1 MINSSTLSNRSRRTR
16 TILYP
21 ELTPVTKKILPKSSI
36 YEKLNKFNDKY
47 ISVVPSTSQLS
58 VTSLLTKYQLR
69 DGKRPYESCASDARY
84 LKSFKKNLGVTPTT
98 KEIPHRVLL
107 PFSGMREKRD
117 EALLHFEDLPTLDKF
132 FLINLVVWGSVT
144 SKTNKDYT
152 PIDPKTFISRRL
164 KRSTF
169 DELIVPGTT
178 NNELPSELQ
187 NIHPDTRFKYLV
199 DTAVHP
205 RSATTLDTFYPYTA
219 SISDIEKY
227 ECIPGGLSNISYVG
241 FSNSQHTYEY
251 RTLLGSMLSIQV
263 KGPKEDNT
271 TDHPNNLE
279 RVLYL
284 AESDSNH
291 YGGTDDSL
299 FSGSMILPLFDH
311 ALGIGRNVDLS
322 KAYHYISSAE
332 YLLKS
337 ISSLITNIY
346 AATLPEARN
355 SNGTEPTLLDFFG
368 KHNLFDKRAAAFVRR
383 VKKDMQANNHVT
395 MWYNICKATQYL
407 DTSLRQS
414 GVKNGL
420 GGLYTYLAARDPA
433 LFMVSECKTGADE
446 FLDAVERGDTG
457 SLKIMSVPGA
467 LTSPGMQNAD
477 PYIRSAILKPD
488 KFESIRNATFTFTTE
503 FDPFALNGSS
513 AYKAEMCN
521 YPTINS
527 PFQGH
532 LDGIELLS
540 CHILRLN
547 RELQSSLLL
556 KSHNSPYLKSLH
568 KIFMSYVNAA
578 TTSGI
583 ANDINDPDHVLHLV
597 VDTTR
602 LNEAPESISDYR
614 HYTPVSI
621 TDGDVAGMYLT
632 IPYSIHS
639 ITANLRQPSL
649 KDTSFAFEGSTVT
662 AFPNNGVVQG
672 IMFQGDITN
681 EYDITKDSF
690 PGVWPPESHRHLI
703 YYAGANSD
711 VYDTTDIHDVFTYFS
726 FINSSQCKPGDYDL
740 LPTTYGAMY
749 DIDHS
754 YACRTITYAN
764 IADKK
769 LAPSTPIRYQVTD
782 MNDDNTERITTV
794 VEDGVPRQVPIYIDR
809 GINAL
814 SALTY
819 YESAVIPRSL
829 ARSTATPG
837 AMQDHEYACNIRDVM
852 DNKMRQRTSPNYLH
866 NIGIDTKNM
875 DLIFSVSEDLTDSN
889 AHIRDS
895 GLEMLVKNI
904 HSISYGM
911 NALSIV
917 LTDYLAWRSENFP
930 DDTRFLSTTLKLR
943 DLCLKY
949 GRKEFSSA
957 IITNIISQALNGDSI
972 DILREV

>member
-1 MINSSTLSNRSRRTR
+1 MINSSKLNNRGRKPR
-16 TILYP
+16 TILYS
-21 ELTPVTKKILPKSSI
+21 ELTPVTKNILPQSTI

-58 VTSLLTKYQLR
+58 TSSLITKYQLR
-69 DGKRPYESCASDARY
+69 DGKRPYASCASDVRY
-84 LKSFKKNLGVTPTT
+84 LKSFEKNLGVTPTT

-107 PFSGMREKRD
+107 PFLGMREKRD
-117 EALLHFEDLPTLDKF
+117 EALLHFEDLPNLDKF
-132 FLINLVVWGSVT
+132 FLINLVVWGSLT
-144 SKTNKDYT
+144 IATNKDYT
-152 PIDPKTFISRRL
+152 TINPKAFVSRRL

-169 DELIVPGTT
+169 DELVFPGST
-178 NNELPSELQ
+178 NGELPTDLQ
-187 NIHPDTRFKYLV
+187 NVHPDTRFKYLV

-205 RSATTLDTFYPYTA
+205 RSSTTLDTFYPYPA
-219 SISDIEKY
+219 SISNIEKY
-227 ECIPGGLSNISYVG
+227 GHLLGNMTNISYVG
-241 FSNSQHTYEY
+241 FSNLQRTYDY
-251 RTLLGSMLSIQV
+251 RTLLGSMLSIRA
-263 KGPKEDNT
+263 KCFTDDNT
-271 TDHPNNLE
+271 TEHPSDLE

-284 AESDSNH
+284 AESASNN

-322 KAYHYISSAE
+322 KAYNYISSAE

-346 AATLPEARN
+346 AATLPEARR

-368 KHNLFDKRAAAFVRR
+368 KHNLFDKRAAAFVHR
-383 VKKDMQANNHVT
+383 VKKDMQENNHVT

-414 GVKNGL
+414 GVTNGL
-420 GGLYTYLAARDPA
+420 GGLYTHVAVRDPA
-433 LFMVSECKTGADE
+433 LFMVSECNTGVDE
-446 FLDAVERGDTG
+446 FLAAVERGETG
-457 SLKIMSVPGA
+457 SLNIMSVPGA
-467 LTSPGMQNAD
+467 LTSPGMQNTD
-477 PYIRSAILKPD
+477 PYIRSSILNPD
-488 KFESIRNATFTFTTE
+488 KFRTVRNATFTFTTE
-503 FDPFALNGSS
+503 FDPFSLSGSS
-513 AYKAEMCN
+513 AYKAETYK
-521 YPTINS
+521 YPTRTS
-527 PFQGH
+527 PFQGN

-547 RELQSSLLL
+547 RELRSSLLL
-556 KSHNSPYLKSLH
+556 KSHNAPYLKSLH

-583 ANDINDPDHVLHLV
+583 AHDVNDPDHVLHLV

-602 LNEAPESISDYR
+602 LNEAPDSISDYR

-621 TDGDVAGMYLT
+621 TDGDMGGMYLT
-632 IPYSIHS
+632 IPYSIHD
-639 ITANLRQPSL
+639 ITATLRQPSL
-649 KDTSFAFEGSTVT
+649 KNVSFAFEGSTVT
-662 AFPNNGVVQG
+662 AFPNNGVIQG
-672 IMFQGDITN
+672 IMFQGDIIN
-681 EYDITKDSF
+681 EYDIIKDSF
-690 PGVWPPESHRHLI
+690 PGIWPPEAHRHLT
-703 YYAGANSD
+703 YYQGVNSET
-711 VYDTTDIHDVFTYFS
+711 YDTTDIHDVFTYFS

-749 DIDHS
+749 DMDLG
-754 YACRTITYAN
+754 YACRDITYAN
-764 IADKK
+764 IADRK

-782 MNDDNTERITTV
+782 MNDDNTERTTTV

-809 GINAL
+809 GINVL

-829 ARSTATPG
+829 ARPTATPG
-837 AMQDHEYACNIRDVM
+837 AKEDYEYACNIRDIM
-852 DNKMRQRTSPNYLH
+852 DNKMRQRTSHNYLN
-866 NIGIDTKNM
+866 NIGINTKAM
-875 DLIFSVSEDLTDSN
+875 DLLFSVSEDLTDSN
-889 AHIRDS
+889 VHIRDL
-895 GLEMLVKNI
+895 GLETIVTNI
-904 HSISYGM
+904 HSIAHGM

-930 DDTRFLSTTLKLR
+930 DDIRFLSTTLKLR

-949 GRKEFSSA
+949 GREEFISA